1 MGSIDL
7 THTLLSVII
16 NSYVF
21 LGEDSGEDEDYSSE
35 DGEAFAKNTD
45 ADTRAEEN
53 SPGD

>member
-35 DGEAFAKNTD
+35 DGEA
-45 ADTRAEEN
+45 DTRAEEN